1 MLGKFN
7 PDQETYE
14 EYLQRI
20 NLERPFNMAEGG
32 QLVKPS
38 VDGSRPG
45 YQGREKYVTPLRR
58 KGFTGSKFTS
68 VPDPTYSDGRRRVKT
83 KAYKEWLKK
92 EHAKPKPKYMYEKTI
107 RDELDNYLIDIAEA
121 MREADNTQDFE
132 HLMRNN
138 KETLQLEKETNKSR
152 KKRGLKEYK
161 LRRYNKGMLNRGAI
175 KILEKLE
182 QDPVSLKI
190 IAESL
195 GEDTDWVLDI
205 IDERSQYVE
214 DVKRERKIASDDPK
228 YTKPRNDYLKVENW
242 MQKNAKR
249 YASPETFEKALIKR
263 FGKDNQFIKDMSS
276 SKKSVQT
283 FFSDGFKKTML
294 NADPASGIKPSHLKQ
309 LISSSLYNYN
319 DKIKAQLT
327 DEINKIFTS
336 ENIPKLRTEA
346 RKMIKNNPLFKKF
359 GLDQTITG
367 PFPRVIQAEI
377 GKKLWDDFR
386 AFRHPRANTYEILKA
401 FEDLVPPEFKG
412 MFKESAS
419 AVLDAQQNKWPEAK
433 NKLGIA
439 DKVAWDHKVP
449 ASIIDKGYADIIEYT
464 KVNPVDYEWNSRLK
478 NAKFDTPINRLIT
491 KFENAENIRD
501 KKKIVEEMIT
511 TKNKFSEKW
520 GGYLDEVNI
529 NFNDK
534 TGELKF
540 SSSAKPFSKKMDA
553 VAMLKKSQEQ
563 ILSNF
568 WCPTGKAS
576 GGRIGFAN
584 GSGCPDSVKKK
595 NFLKM
600 TSDVSKGKITGKAA
614 DQIAKNAGKVIAK
627 AGSKSALASIF
638 GPAGIGID
646 LAYEVGS
653 IGFDMATDSNVSL
666 KQALQN
672 NWLTGAFIKG
682 TGQEE
687 YHKGLVKF
695 DSSSKPMAQIQNLM
709 QKIESEEKQLE
720 RIKTDLVRGDYT
732 GEAKKEKIAQQ
743 EAVIKNLYKD
753 FDKVARRK
761 NEGPRGENV
770 RYLALEEGSPEQS
783 AYDQAK
789 QEYDSIGEAKAALKK
804 TSEHGF
810 KEAIK
815 SSRAEP
821 WIDYSLSISPQY
833 GKLSKKEIDD
843 RLRQIGDYYGYGY
856 TPHGLGF
863 GMQQMQPGIGDMKYD
878 EDLGYREISD
888 IMTTQDAQDKIA
900 TFGGIANMAGGGIAS
915 IRRPKAI
922 PPKAGPMPDASGLS
936 TLYNRVKRI

>member
-1 MLGKFN
+1 MKIGQYKMANEWMREESATPEEALNTWNELEAEFKANRAMSQEPRSMDQAALVDELVPGPLKDEMLGKFN

-45 YQGREKYVTPLRR
+45 YRGDIE
-58 KGFTGSKFTS
+58 
-68 VPDPTYSDGRRRVKT
+68 KT
-83 KAYKEWLKK
+83 KTLNLIKNKMEPLNKGEKLKLYRSYDDLFKQEYKKLVSIGDPFSKIDLNRAVINRIASENPTIDLQKGIGLDKIPGGGNEESKTLFQRYDGSSARGPLFNKK
-92 EHAKPKPKYMYEKTI
+92 ELKNFTQGNAVKATSYTKTQEKIFNAILNGNSDKSSLAKKLKISEGRLDYNIEK
-107 RDELDNYLIDIAEA
+107 
-121 MREADNTQDFE
+121 
-132 HLMRNN
+132 LMRNLSKGSGEQYVFLKDF
-138 KETLQLEKETNKSR
+138 KEKDLEKVRNSIFESPS
-152 KKRGLKEYK
+152 
-161 LRRYNKGMLNRGAI
+161 
-175 KILEKLE
+175 LE
-182 QDPVSLKI
+182 QSYQRTITQSILQSTKLGSL
-190 IAESL
+190 
-195 GEDTDWVLDI
+195 
-205 IDERSQYVE
+205 
-214 DVKRERKIASDDPK
+214 ERK
-228 YTKPRNDYLKVENW
+228 
-242 MQKNAKR
+242 
-249 YASPETFEKALIKR
+249 
-263 FGKDNQFIKDMSS
+263 
-276 SKKSVQT
+276 
-283 FFSDGFKKTML
+283 
-294 NADPASGIKPSHLKQ
+294 
-309 LISSSLYNYN
+309 
-319 DKIKAQLT
+319 
-327 DEINKIFTS
+327 
-336 ENIPKLRTEA
+336 
-346 RKMIKNNPLFKKF
+346 
-359 GLDQTITG
+359 
-367 PFPRVIQAEI
+367 
-377 GKKLWDDFR
+377 
-386 AFRHPRANTYEILKA
+386 KA
-401 FEDLVPPEFKG
+401 FEKLKEFRKFKRVMKDNGLDPKLLSMDHAASYRAIKNGNIKSFLSVTPIMKDINTLKSSFDRRSQLNLRRMRDYLLAGDMKNYKYFLKNQTELENLWKTMTGGQSSLGKIRVTATGPQKG
-412 MFKESAS
+412 KFKIYDYGSTS
-419 AVLDAQQNKWPEAK
+419 LLDK
-433 NKLGIA
+433 NKNLLNELA
-439 DKVAWDHKVP
+439 DNLDIRKNIVN
-449 ASIIDKGYADIIEYT
+449 AS
-464 KVNPVDYEWNSRLK
+464 
-478 NAKFDTPINRLIT
+478 
-491 KFENAENIRD
+491 
-501 KKKIVEEMIT
+501 T
-511 TKNKFSEKW
+511 TKN
-520 GGYLDEVNI
+520 LDEARRI
-529 NFNDK
+529 MLA
-534 TGELKF
+534 GSELTE
-540 SSSAKPFSKKMDA
+540 KKM
-553 VAMLKKSQEQ
+553 LGTFNKKTDRAATTVIDKSFKRLNKPEMFKVEKK
-563 ILSNF
+563 IGKLLNNF
-568 WCPTGKAS
+568 WCGTKQLAAG
-576 GGRIGFAN
+576 GGRIGFS
-584 GSGCPDSVKKK
+584 GSCPVEVKQK

-600 TSDVSKGKITGKAA
+600 TNDVSKGKITGKAA

-646 LAYEVGS
+646 IAYEVGS
-653 IGFDMATDSNVSL
+653 IGFDMATDSNISL
-666 KQALQN
+666 KNALQN

-720 RIKTDLVRGDYT
+720 RVKTDLVRGDYT
-732 GEAKKEKIAQQ
+732 GEAKKEKIAKQ

-843 RLRQIGDYYGYGY
+843 RLRQIGDYYDYGY
-856 TPHGLGF
+856 TPYGLGF